1 MLPVTL
7 RDALQRVGA
16 GLARRNVSPTD
27 VDALVAGLGGVPLL
41 TFDRTVREIFW
52 GAGLY
57 RQPARI
63 KPSAA
68 WLGFFLGASGD
79 TGHRDEL
86 RRVPG
91 LAYPMLFHGDGY
103 LREAGLRLLSGP
115 LPNAFFLV
123 ALIHRLNDWVPEVRA
138 AAAAAL
144 ARVGPATDV
153 AVIAEAMVFLLPRT
167 GDWGRWADRSAA
179 YAGLLNRP
187 DVAEAVATAIGSGV
201 TGPMPRVL
209 RHALRNPALDRHL
222 PGLMRE
228 ARQPAVR
235 ALALKVLTEGVV
247 RWAFGPRTQKKW
259 IDKSMGRFVNV
270 RAQAERP
277 LASPLPL
284 RALIEIGERDKAA
297 PVRLAAV
304 TALARN
310 YDEIPDARTLAEAL
324 AEDRSRAV
332 RARAAYLLR

>member
-1 MLPVTL
+1 MLPAPL
-7 RDALQRVGA
+7 RDALERVGA
-16 GLARRNVSPTD
+16 GLARRNVSPAD
-27 VDALVAGLGGVPLL
+27 VDTLVAGLGAMPLPM
-41 TFDRTVREIFW
+41 FDRAAREIFW
-52 GAGLY
+52 RAGLY

-63 KPSAA
+63 KPSAS
-68 WLGFFLGASGD
+68 WLSFFPGAGAD
-79 TGHRDEL
+79 TSHRDAL

-103 LREAGLRLLSGP
+103 LREAGLTLLSGP

-144 ARVGPATDV
+144 ARAGPSTDV
-153 AVIAEAMVFLLPRT
+153 AVIAEAMLFLLPRT
-167 GDWGRWADRSAA
+167 GDWGRWADQSTALA
-179 YAGLLNRP
+179 SLLNRP
-187 DVAEAVATAIGSGV
+187 EVAEAVATAIGSGV

-209 RHALRNPALDRHL
+209 RHALRSPILDRHL
-222 PGLMRE
+222 IGLLRE

-235 ALALKVLTEGVV
+235 ALALKVLTEGVA
-247 RWAFGPRTQKKW
+247 RWAFGPCTQKKW

-270 RAQAERP
+270 RAEAERP
-277 LASPLPL
+277 LASALPL
-284 RALIEIGERDKAA
+284 RALIEIGAGDKAA

-304 TALARN
+304 TALARR
-310 YDEIPDARTLAEAL
+310 YDEIPDARPLAESL